1 MKIAKYAQDVVQVGH
16 ENLLDYGIL
25 RSPIEKANT
34 NLVEGQLIKID
45 KNHHSC
51 EDALEA
57 ALLEIPYGKYAL
69 IFVDDRDML
78 EASKDNL
85 KRAFSSRQEPLIFEG
100 IEEKLELRKW
110 LSEPSKR
117 ECDEC
122 IVGAQHQSNGIETEL
137 VIHVYPADCPLCQ
150 ISNADPVIIS
160 RAKGMLVVATYQRIQ
175 CSCGWSN
182 PNVMFRISQI
192 NENHSNFEGTKLI
205 NNIEFSI
212 DPMLNQPLHTKKA
225 SIRYTIKYIKLGL
238 K

>member
-1 MKIAKYAQDVVQVGH
+1 MSSVLGPFSIAPLKEAGFVCPSLRYALRNPMKIAKYAQDVVQVGH

-69 IFVDDRDML
+69 IFVDDRDIL
-78 EASKDNL
+78 EASQDNL

-117 ECDEC
+117 ECDVC

-137 VIHVYPADCPLCQ
+137 VIHVYPADCPSCE

-160 RAKGMLVVATYQRIQ
+160 RAKAMFVVATYQRLQ
-175 CSCGWSN
+175 CKGDRGCGWKNQNQNS
-182 PNVMFRISQI
+182 ILEI
-192 NENHSNFEGTKLI
+192 ENANL
-205 NNIEFSI
+205 
-212 DPMLNQPLHTKKA
+212 
-225 SIRYTIKYIKLGL
+225 RYIMMKIF
-238 K
+238 